1 MTLEDKLF
9 HRIAE
14 ICQIVLDALKQEP
27 SVEVGGDFPEGY
39 FEEIIAEGGTV

>member
-9 HRIAE
+9 NRIAE

-27 SVEVGGDFPEGY
+27 SVEVGEAIG
-39 FEEIIAEGGTV
+39 EEDYNEMEK